1 MKEREMYERILLAL
15 DLEGMNN
22 VVGEPYTGLSQG
34 SDAWEVA
41 RHQAV
46 KEINA
51 AAEVLF
57 EMGARKV
64 GLWDNHGGG
73 GNVDPSEL
81 DSRIILIKHD
91 NSLPRM
97 NFAAGEYDC
106 ICFFGYHTMEG
117 TLGGVLAHT
126 MNSKMVQFYKL
137 NGEYIGEVDMDAYIA
152 ASHGMPSCFYVGGD
166 IACAQARHAVPDIVT
181 VVTKHEISRNEAEY
195 RDNGELL
202 SEIREKI
209 AEAVTSEHK
218 AKECRFP
225 AVWEKS
231 FKRVEDAAVYYK
243 KMRELGMESE
253 YLSDPI
259 LGKDAHTVVTRLY
272 SIEDLKKS
280 I

>member
-15 DLEGMNN
+15 DLEGVNN

-97 NFAAGEYDC
+97 DFAIID
-106 ICFFGYHTMEG
+106 TS
-117 TLGGVLAHT
+117 TRVV
-126 MNSKMVQFYKL
+126 SVS
-137 NGEYIGEVDMDAYIA
+137 
-152 ASHGMPSCFYVGGD
+152 ASA
-166 IACAQARHAVPDIVT
+166 I
-181 VVTKHEISRNEAEY
+181 
-195 RDNGELL
+195 
-202 SEIREKI
+202 
-209 AEAVTSEHK
+209 
-218 AKECRFP
+218 
-225 AVWEKS
+225 
-231 FKRVEDAAVYYK
+231 
-243 KMRELGMESE
+243 
-253 YLSDPI
+253 
-259 LGKDAHTVVTRLY
+259 
-272 SIEDLKKS
+272 
-280 I
+280 